1 MGVLKNSVTERAA
14 VFQEHYL
21 LPSTRDGA
29 IWPFSR
35 DYLKPRHFHAQLE
48 FLLMVRGWARVRMG
62 RALYRVQA
70 GQLVWHLPGVE
81 HALEE
86 ASSDCDFRIVHVE
99 PDLCAELAR
108 PAWASTR
115 ASWVE
120 PSPARGF
127 ADGLGKLICGRPV
140 VELTAN
146 DRDRLLDHCDAT
158 CAGAALSRDEVSR
171 RVRAAL
177 SVAWAATI
185 ADHDDR
191 RALSLVELASCM
203 LFDDPS
209 LERSAVC
216 RELDVSEGYLS
227 RRFQAELGVS
237 FSVQR
242 ARNRVAA
249 FVTQVNRERRNY
261 LEAALASGF
270 ESYSQLH
277 RVFCQ
282 LVGLNPKAYFRT
294 DARNW
299 RANRAS
305 L

>member
-1 MGVLKNSVTERAA
+1 MLKNSVTEPAA
-14 VFQEHYL
+14 IFQEHYL

-35 DYLKPRHFHAQLE
+35 DYLKPRHFHPQLE
-48 FLLMVRGWARVRMG
+48 LLLVVQGQARVRVG
-62 RALYRVQA
+62 HSLYPVHA

-81 HALEE
+81 HALDEV
-86 ASSDCDFRIVHVE
+86 SPDCELRIVHVE
-99 PDLCAELAR
+99 PDLCTKLVRRPWPAQNRSAAEQ
-108 PAWASTR
+108 S
-115 ASWVE
+115 
-120 PSPARGF
+120 PSSLGF
-127 ADGLGKLICGRPV
+127 AYGLGKLTCGRPV
-140 VELTAN
+140 VELKAK
-146 DRDRLLDHCDAT
+146 DRDRLLEYCDAT
-158 CAGAALSRDEVSR
+158 CAGAALTADEVSI
-171 RVRAAL
+171 RVRGAL

-191 RALSLVELASCM
+191 RPLSVVELASC
-203 LFDDPS
+203 LVFDDPS

-227 RRFQAELGVS
+227 RRFPAELGVS

-270 ESYSQLH
+270 DSYSQLH

-282 LVGLNPKAYFRT
+282 LVGTNPRAYLRT
-294 DARNW
+294 DERNV
-299 RANRAS
+299 RANRSS